1 MHLCILCDT
10 SGSLRE
16 GGKRFALLTTLRTIE
31 QCFWV
36 RDASPEVSLFAVN
49 DEPLSA
55 DWPDFRYLVDEPK
68 GSFALKKAL
77 SLPAVLS
84 ADKLL
89 ILSDCCWNNDQ
100 RRAFRSL
107 KLKRGSDFARAVVIG
122 AEADKQCCAPD
133 FATVENTLAL
143 LEEWCP

>member
-1 MHLCILCDT
+1 MHLCILCDA

-31 QCFWV
+31 QYFWV
-36 RDASPEVSLFAVN
+36 RDVSPEVSLFAVN

-55 DWPDFRYLVDEPK
+55 DWSDFRHLLDDPK

-77 SLPAVLS
+77 SHPAVQT
-84 ADKLL
+84 ADRLL
-89 ILSDCCWNNDQ
+89 ILSDCCWGSDQ
-100 RRAFRSL
+100 RRAFRNL
-107 KLKRGSDFARAVVIG
+107 KLTRGSDFARAVVIG
-122 AEADKQCCAPD
+122 AEADKQCREPD
-133 FATVENTLAL
+133 FVTAENILGH